1 MDAKRKEIIR
11 RARAIYW
18 KYGIRSVSMDDISR
32 DLAISKKT
40 LYQYFSNKQDL
51 VGCVLNYA
59 FDEFDNTVQNILKK
73 DQNAIDDLLELSIK
87 SSEHIKNVH
96 PSVTFDL
103 QKYYPELHR
112 ESQLKKHNY
121 ATRYIRENILKGIK
135 EGLYRSN
142 LNIDLVASLYIQRL
156 EDLHDPDYNE
166 TGVSFKMVFEVM
178 FENHIRGISN
188 EKGIACFEKK
198 KEVLT

>member
-1 MDAKRKEIIR
+1 MNAKRTEIIR

-18 KYGIRSVSMDDISR
+18 KYGIRSISMDDISR

-51 VGCVLNYA
+51 VGCVLDYA

-73 DQNAIDDLLELSIK
+73 EQNAIDDLLELSIK

-103 QKYYPELHR
+103 QKYYPELYR

-121 ATRYIRENILKGIK
+121 ASRYIRENILKGIK
-135 EGLYRSN
+135 EGFYRSN
-142 LNIDLVASLYIQRL
+142 LNIELVASLYIQRL

-166 TGVSFKMVFEVM
+166 TGVSFEMVFEVM
-178 FENHIRGISN
+178 FENHIRGISS